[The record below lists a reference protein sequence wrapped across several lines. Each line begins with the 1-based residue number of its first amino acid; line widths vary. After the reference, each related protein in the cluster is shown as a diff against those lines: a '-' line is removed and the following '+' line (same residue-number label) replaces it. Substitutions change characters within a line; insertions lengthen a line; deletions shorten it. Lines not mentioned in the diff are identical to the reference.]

1 MLSLVFQI
9 VNLVLLLALVVV
21 GVLILKNLSAYLA
34 AHGPDSDSKRGR

>member
-21 GVLILKNLSAYLA
+21 GVLILKNLNAYLA
-34 AHGPDSDSKRGR
+34 AHRPESDSRRGR